1 MAYYTGTET
10 DCKIYDKDVS
20 IKEGYVS
27 GDNWA
32 NPIKHPTKDEYA
44 ILKHVNYS
52 ALETQK
58 WVSIDVIEDGEV
70 ISTKSIIDESY
81 SSELIEVSELTE
93 DWTPKLEAI

>member
-1 MAYYTGTET
+1 MYYKGTYQECL
-10 DCKIYDKDVS
+10 DYDNQVS
-20 IKEGYVS
+20 KSLGLIN

-93 DWTPKLEAI
+93 DWTPKLEII